1 MAAGAGPGG
10 QAGSSTVSGLPQ
22 PVTGDSSVPVGKGE
36 TAMGSLTTA
45 DGQDVGIWL
54 KGQAGGQQDS
64 PIPRVTHRTVPA
76 GLSHWDARAGRTQV
90 THLSSFG
97 GSLCPEQA
105 FPRDGL
111 MAFPPLGKPGGA
123 DEWEGFF
130 YFLFDFSLSTAS
142 SAFIHQPV

>member
-1 MAAGAGPGG
+1 MVRTWDLAEGRGR
-10 QAGSSTVSGLPQ
+10 
-22 PVTGDSSVPVGKGE
+22 
-36 TAMGSLTTA
+36 
-45 DGQDVGIWL
+45 
-54 KGQAGGQQDS
+54 GQQDS
-64 PIPRVTHRTVPA
+64 PVPRVTHRAVPA
-76 GLSHWDARAGRTQV
+76 GLSDWDAGAGRTQV

-105 FPRDGL
+105 FLHDGL
-111 MAFPPLGKPGGA
+111 MAFPPLGRPGGD